1 MKQLKRYAGILWML
15 IGPAVFILLIISA
28 IRNISANAEG
38 DISNPIPWLIIIII
52 FLPVAIGLTI
62 FGWYCWNGEYDRD

>member
-28 IRNISANAEG
+28 IRNISAKAEG
-38 DISNPIPWLIIIII
+38 DISNPIPWLIIIVI

-62 FGWYCWNGEYDRD
+62 FGWYCWKGEYDRD

>member
-1 MKQLKRYAGILWML
+1 ML
-15 IGPAVFILLIISA
+15 IGPSVFILLIISA
-28 IRNISANAEG
+28 IRNISADSGG

-62 FGWYCWNGEYDRD
+62 FGWYCWKGEYDRD